1 MAETIDI
8 IKWVFVFV
16 CFLTS
21 FVSGIAPMKAAC
33 CRTDKKKIGLLNT
46 FCAGVFMGIAFIH
59 MIPETANLYYT
70 KKLTQELQ

>member
-1 MAETIDI
+1 MVSTEDT

-21 FVSGIAPMKAAC
+21 FGSGIGPMKAKC
-33 CRTDKKKIGLLNT
+33 CKTDKKKIGLLNT
-46 FCAGVFMGIAFIH
+46 FSGGVFLGIAFIH

-70 KKLTQELQ
+70 KRLTEEL